1 MSELLREAAQSNMT
15 ASAAEG
21 GINAA
26 DAVRLV
32 VNTAVAMRD
41 YEPAIDVR
49 SMDDSARGPG
59 VLIWIPGYV
68 SNGKTIVAAGAAVGV
83 EAAPPAP
90 HDTYNAT

>member
-1 MSELLREAAQSNMT
+1 MSELLREAAPNNMT

-49 SMDDSARGPG
+49 SLDDSARGPG

-68 SNGKTIVAAGAAVGV
+68 SNGKTIVAAGAPL
-83 EAAPPAP
+83 AATPAP
-90 HDTYNAT
+90 QEEQQL